1 MLAPITRTDR
11 ASVVPLK
18 RQDSESD
25 VPLASTADSPAPGE
39 RSTAKLISRRQ
50 RSPDLELASAAADEQ
65 DAIELAPVT
74 EASRWRAFMERCAAE
89 WCDRSGGEALRQAS
103 DRTYEELAEGTP
115 SEVDAEQIAMDVERS
130 GVDGL
135 ELVVTADFNEAAHIR
150 SLRRLLTAMCC
161 RQTGLYCQGMNFCA
175 SVLLA
180 VMEHRPEPPTADG
193 HARGEAAAFWT
204 LLGLVA
210 LLPADFYEAPSMPG
224 LQCEARLL
232 KQLVRAEL
240 PSCEAATVSGAPLSS
255 VLQLVSYK
263 WFVPLYVNQLPLRTL
278 VLFWDRLLIPPQ
290 RAATSSRVAA
300 AGSGVG
306 ASVTGCGSSSSSG
319 GGGRVGGVGG
329 KQRVRTES
337 SDSADD
343 AASPSALRAQTS
355 ASSSSDGTAADA
367 TPGATLLKPAK
378 GGPLQTDDDDDDDAD
393 ADAAPPGTGGAYG
406 GAYGGGGGPL
416 QTQTTAHL
424 QLSLALLEDC
434 LPEVGRAMEAS
445 GDEAMGVGLE
455 RVIGHALGVSA
466 AASGTNEL
474 LRRAARYE
482 LDGARLRYLR
492 RALATPPPGA
502 AAAAAA
508 SGAPGSTTRGAG
520 RRAAPPAEPELG
532 RMQRTALRLAARRQH
547 ERLPT
552 RLLKDALLLRPP
564 QPPPSLSLFAVRRVP
579 AQRLVTFCSSPPQIA
594 RLASACSVLV
604 ASLFVWCVRALIV
617 GRERA

>member
-1 MLAPITRTDR
+1 MKLAPITSTG
-11 ASVVPLK
+11 ASVVPLA
-18 RQDSESD
+18 RRDSESD
-25 VPLASTADSPAPGE
+25 ELTSNDSPAPGE

-50 RSPDLELASAAADEQ
+50 RSPDLELASAVDEQ
-65 DAIELAPVT
+65 DAMELAPVT

-89 WCDRSGGEALRQAS
+89 WCERSGGEALRQAS

-135 ELVVTADFNEAAHIR
+135 ELVVTADFDEAAHLR
-150 SLRRLLTAMCC
+150 SLRRLFTALCC
-161 RQTGLYCQGMNFCA
+161 RQAGLYCQGMNFVA

-180 VMEHRPEPPTADG
+180 VMEHQAEPPTADG
-193 HARGEAAAFWT
+193 HSRGEVAAFWT
-204 LLGLVA
+204 LLALVA
-210 LLPADFYEAPSMPG
+210 LLPADFYDAPSMPG

-263 WFVPLYVNQLPLRTL
+263 WFVPLYVNQLPSRTL
-278 VLFWDRLLIPPQ
+278 LLFWDRLLIPP
-290 RAATSSRVAA
+290 RPAATSNRFA
-300 AGSGVG
+300 AGGAGVIG
-306 ASVTGCGSSSSSG
+306 ASVTGCGSSSGSS
-319 GGGRVGGVGG
+319 GG

-337 SDSADD
+337 SDSADG
-343 AASPSALRAQTS
+343 ATSPSARRPQPS
-355 ASSSSDGTAADA
+355 ASSSSDGAAADA
-367 TPGATLLKPAK
+367 TPGATLLRPAK
-378 GGPLQTDDDDDDDAD
+378 GGPLQTADDDDAE
-393 ADAAPPGTGGAYG
+393 AAAAAAGAYGAYG
-406 GAYGGGGGPL
+406 GAFGGGGGPP
-416 QTQTTAHL
+416 QTTAHL
-424 QLSLALLEDC
+424 QLSLALLEGC

-455 RVIGHALGVSA
+455 RVLNYALGVSGT
-466 AASGTNEL
+466 ASGANEL

-502 AAAAAA
+502 VTAAAAAA
-508 SGAPGSTTRGAG
+508 TSGARGGSSTR
-520 RRAAPPAEPELG
+520 RRAGPPAEPELG

-564 QPPPSLSLFAVRRVP
+564 QAPPVASLLAVRSSVP
-579 AQRLVTFCSSPPQIA
+579 AQRLVTFCASPPQIA